1 LTSVCNPIVTRPKPK
16 VELPKEEQKP
26 AEPNGPVE
34 GQGEAGSAPQ
44 DAEQSAAPP
53 APPEKKLPEMDI
65 D

>member
-1 LTSVCNPIVTRPKPK
+1 